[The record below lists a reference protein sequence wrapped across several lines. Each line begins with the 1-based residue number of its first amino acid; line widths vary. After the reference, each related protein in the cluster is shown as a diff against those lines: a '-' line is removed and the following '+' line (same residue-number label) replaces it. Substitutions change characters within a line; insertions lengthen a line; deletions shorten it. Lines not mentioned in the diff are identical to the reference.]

1 MGSESSK
8 SESDSSNSGEKNSE
22 LEEMND
28 LKENKNTIINRVWVV
43 KKSISLTVR
52 NVDIF
57 SEDNIISKGVSQFLD
72 QIGASIIEN
81 KLEVYQLILR

>member
-43 KKSISLTVR
+43 KKSINLTDE
-52 NVDIF
+52 NVELHMGTKLFHNLWIILVLLNM
-57 SEDNIISKGVSQFLD
+57 EIIS
-72 QIGASIIEN
+72 
-81 KLEVYQLILR
+81 EVY